1 MAKVLKPSSLIKLPK
16 LLSQAFRIVNTN
28 VPWEVVL
35 DLSLSATKFSADK
48 VQTGVLPGNSTKIN
62 DAWYWIVD
70 LQKAQPVIDTLV
82 WGGEPEPLKLVVLNG
97 NGRAGIAGK
106 VADDLTAYGYHVASR
121 GGNAEHFNYAQTKI
135 LVSARNDK
143 KGRTFGG
150 LSQGCH

>member
-82 WGGEPEPLKLVVLNG
+82 WGEPEPLKLVVLNG

-121 GGNAEHFNYAQTKI
+121 GVMRSTLIMLRLRFSFPREMQ
-135 LVSARNDK
+135 